1 MNCLRKYWL
10 IIALYVAGI
19 LMLLL
24 TEPNNLPISLLLLPF
39 MIFFLAFT
47 LSLRSLM
54 YYFGKKTAVAQRKY
68 SLLAAALAAFP
79 ILCLLLQSTDKLSLR
94 DFITGLVMLIIL
106 WFYVGRLAA
115 T

>member
-1 MNCLRKYWL
+1 MNYLKKYWL
-10 IIALYVAGI
+10 IIVLYLAGI

-39 MIFFLAFT
+39 VIFFLAFT
-47 LSLRSLM
+47 LSLRALM
-54 YYFGKKTAVAQRKY
+54 YYFGNKTVASRRKY
-68 SLLAAALAAFP
+68 SLLAAVVAAFP

-106 WFYVGRLAA
+106 WFYLGRLAA